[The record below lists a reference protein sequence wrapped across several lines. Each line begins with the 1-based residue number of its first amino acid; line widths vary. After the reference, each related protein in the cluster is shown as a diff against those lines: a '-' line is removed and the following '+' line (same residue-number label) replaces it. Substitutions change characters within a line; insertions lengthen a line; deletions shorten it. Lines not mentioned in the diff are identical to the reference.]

1 MEHHQLFSDKSDLY
15 AKVRPHY
22 PTALFTFLDS
32 LCNEQKS
39 AWDVACG
46 NGQAAVDLAKHF
58 DEVHATDISEQQIA
72 HAIQNPKVHYSI
84 QSAEKTNFD
93 ENSFDMV
100 CVAQALHWF
109 DYDLFWDEVRRVLK
123 PNGNFAAWGYSWF
136 SITTEIDSA
145 IKEFFL
151 DILEPYWAPQ
161 NKLLWN
167 GYRDISFPFE
177 RMSTPKIEMEMEWDL
192 EQLFSY
198 LQTWSSVRQYL
209 QKEGDEEFLMR
220 TYEEL
225 KSVWG
230 DVKEK
235 KSIKMDFTLLVGR
248 NNFLIT

>member
-1 MEHHQLFSDKSDLY
+1 M
-15 AKVRPHY
+15 
-22 PTALFTFLDS
+22 
-32 LCNEQKS
+32 
-39 AWDVACG
+39 
-46 NGQAAVDLAKHF
+46 
-58 DEVHATDISEQQIA
+58 
-72 HAIQNPKVHYSI
+72 
-84 QSAEKTNFD
+84 
-93 ENSFDMV
+93 
-100 CVAQALHWF
+100 
-109 DYDLFWDEVRRVLK
+109 
-123 PNGNFAAWGYSWF
+123 GYSWF